1 MRQLTGGGEIGE
13 NRVRESR
20 GARNRIGWPVSVHD
34 DNGGGHDEEE
44 EVE

>member
-1 MRQLTGGGEIGE
+1 MERLTGGGEVGE
-13 NRVRESR
+13 NHVWESR
-20 GARNRIGWPVSVHD
+20 RACNRIGWPVSVHN